1 MIIRPYSDPALH
13 GTGGSCEATAKNF
26 PSLKHFWKCGQSDI
40 GTTKLTDAMGIAHL
54 SSATAI
60 QTPAAPDGFSVFPS
74 VANGSP
80 VTGTLYAPGTHNCI
94 FLAVGQFSTAGL
106 IYGGMGAVGG
116 ISLTAAQT
124 ASVYD
129 GTNTLNNSV
138 NGAFTSSSSIYGRAL
153 AIDWSTGVTSFEA
166 TTTSTITTKT
176 QTAIGLLSGGVA
188 AVNASWNCSS
198 TITNLYGGCFIAFA
212 GALPPNTFIASMLAW
227 LTYQWSVGNKYMY
240 PGLKGIA

>member
-1 MIIRPYSDPALH
+1 MIITPYSNSSLY
-13 GTGGSCEATAKNF
+13 TSGGLCEANATNF
-26 PSLKHFWKCGQSDI
+26 PALKHFWKCDQSDI
-40 GTTKLTDAMGIAHL
+40 GTTQLTDAMGAAHL

-80 VTGTLYAPGTHNCI
+80 VIGTLYAPGTKNCI
-94 FLAVGQFSTAGL
+94 LLAVGRFSTAGI
-106 IYGGMGAVGG
+106 IYGGMGTTGG

-129 GTNTLNNSV
+129 GTNTLNNSA
-138 NGAFTSSSSIYGRAL
+138 NGAFTASASIYGRAL
-153 AIDWSTGVTSFEA
+153 AIDWAAGATSFEA

-188 AVNASWNCSS
+188 AVNPTWNCSS
-198 TITNLYGGCFIAFA
+198 TITNLYGACFIAFA
-212 GALPPNTFIASMLAW
+212 GALPSNTFIAGMLAW
-227 LTYQWSVGNKYMY
+227 LTYQWSVGNKVMY
-240 PGLKGIA
+240 PGLKGVA